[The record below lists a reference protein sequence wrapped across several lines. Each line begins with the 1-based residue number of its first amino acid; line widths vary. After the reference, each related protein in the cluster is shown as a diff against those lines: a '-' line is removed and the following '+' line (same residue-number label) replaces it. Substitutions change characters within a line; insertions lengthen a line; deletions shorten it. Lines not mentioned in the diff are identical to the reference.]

1 VKARYVLWPVV
12 IFSAVSLAGACSS
25 DSSTGTP
32 EVTGG
37 SDGEG
42 GNGPST
48 GATTS
53 TGATS
58 SNGGMSTD
66 AGASTG
72 ATGGGGAPGAAG
84 AAGASGA
91 AGAGGA
97 VGDLCE
103 GKELDCPDDDNPCT
117 EDECNPDTGVCGIP
131 RSETSCDDGVYCNGA
146 DTCEAGECT
155 VHEGNPCSGTCNE
168 AGEYCECATKED
180 CPADMPGEWSTCAYA
195 SECVE
200 TAMKTRPVTKYTCN
214 GVGKCIGTAAVE
226 SEGCTRETDNTVCT
240 SDNLACNG
248 TEKCKNGNCTGDNVN
263 PCAGMAATPFCYN
276 SGTQCRACTG
286 NSVET
291 TVGCTAG
298 QKCCNG
304 TCIASGNTCLIFNPQ
319 ISVQVISQISS
330 QISAQ

>member
-1 VKARYVLWPVV
+1 MKARHVLWPVV

-25 DSSTGTP
+25 DSGTGTT
-32 EVTGG
+32 EVSGG

-72 ATGGGGAPGAAG
+72 ATGGASGGAAG
-84 AAGASGA
+84 AAGAGGA
-91 AGAGGA
+91 A

-117 EDECNPDTGVCGIP
+117 EDECNPDTGECGIP

-146 DTCEAGECT
+146 DTCDAGECS

-168 AGEYCECATKED
+168 AGEYCECATKDD
-180 CPADMPGEWSTCAYA
+180 CPADEVGEYGDCAYA
-195 SECVE
+195 TECVE
-200 TAMKTRPVTKYTCN
+200 TAMKSRTVTKYSCN
-214 GVGKCIGTAAVE
+214 GVGKCVAGAPTIETAP
-226 SEGCTRETDNTVCT
+226 CTRETDTNVCT
-240 SDNLACNG
+240 TDGNRCNG
-248 TEKCKNGNCTGDNVN
+248 TEKCKNGQCTGDNVN
-263 PCAGMAATPFCYN
+263 PCAGQAATPFCYP
-276 SGTQCRACTG
+276 SGEQCRKCTG
-286 NSVET
+286 STVAN
-291 TVGCTAG
+291 TVGCAAN
-298 QKCCNG
+298 QKCCDG
-304 TCIASGNTCLIFNPQ
+304 SCIASANNCFIVLPQ
-319 ISVQVISQISS
+319 LGAQIGSQIVL
-330 QISAQ
+330 Q

>member
-1 VKARYVLWPVV
+1 MKARFVLWPVV

-25 DSSTGTP
+25 DSGTGTP

-72 ATGGGGAPGAAG
+72 ATGGAGAPGAAG
-84 AAGASGA
+84 AAGA

-117 EDECNPDTGVCGIP
+117 EDECNPDTGECGIP
-131 RSETSCDDGVYCNGA
+131 RSETNCDDGVYCNGA
-146 DTCEAGECT
+146 DTCDAGECT

-168 AGEYCECATKED
+168 AGEYCECATKAD
-180 CPADMPGEWSTCAYA
+180 CPADEPGEWSACAYA

-214 GVGKCIGTAAVE
+214 GVGKCIGSAAVE
-226 SEGCTRETDNTVCT
+226 SEACTRDTDGTVCT
-240 SDNLACNG
+240 DDGKRCNG

-263 PCAGMAATPFCYN
+263 PCAGQADTPFCFDT
-276 SGTQCRACTG
+276 GTQCRECTG
-286 NSVET
+286 SAGT
-291 TVGCTAG
+291 SVGCDANY
-298 QKCCNG
+298 KCCNNA
-304 TCIASGNTCLIFNPQ
+304 CIPTANNCSIIINPQIINPQVINPQ
-319 ISVQVISQISS
+319 ISLQ
-330 QISAQ
+330 

>member
-1 VKARYVLWPVV
+1 MKARYVLWPVV

-25 DSSTGTP
+25 DSGTGTP

-72 ATGGGGAPGAAG
+72 ATGGAGAPGAA
-84 AAGASGA
+84 GA

-117 EDECNPDTGVCGIP
+117 EDECNPGTGECGIP

-146 DTCEAGECT
+146 DTCDAGECT

-180 CPADMPGEWSTCAYA
+180 CPADIVGEYGDCAYA
-195 SECVE
+195 TECVE
-200 TAMKTRPVTKYTCN
+200 TAMKSRTVTKYSCN
-214 GVGKCIGTAAVE
+214 GVGKCIAGTPTIEMAAC
-226 SEGCTRETDNTVCT
+226 SRETDATICT
-240 SDNLACNG
+240 TDGNRCNG
-248 TEKCKNGNCTGDNVN
+248 TEKCKNGQCTGDNVN
-263 PCAGMAATPFCYN
+263 PCAGNAALPFCYP
-276 SGTQCRACTG
+276 SGEQCRKCTG
-286 NSVET
+286 STVDDS
-291 TVGCTAG
+291 VGCTAAT

-304 TCIASGNTCLIFNPQ
+304 SCIASGNQCLIFNPQ